1 MARFARLLLL
11 YTAIS
16 LACWPAL
23 SDAGKAQAVKAV
35 LLYKFTKFITW
46 PPHAQ
51 PANAAFRICVFGEDP
66 LVDALDAI
74 AGKLHQQQPI
84 QVTQTFAA
92 QTAVQQCQVLFIGIA
107 EQRRL
112 PALLAALAGKPVLTV
127 SDLPGFA
134 ARGGMI
140 ELGRERQRI
149 QFIINR
155 HAAQSA
161 DLTLSAQLLQ
171 VARRVLHGDNAP

>member
-1 MARFARLLLL
+1 MARLAWLLLL
-11 YTAIS
+11 CA
-16 LACWPAL
+16 AL
-23 SDAGKAQAVKAV
+23 SPAFWPGLSGAGNEQDVKAV
-35 LLYKFTKFITW
+35 LLYKFTKFISW
-46 PPHAQ
+46 PAHAR
-51 PANAAFRICVFGEDP
+51 PANTGLRICVFGEDP
-66 LVDALDAI
+66 LVNALDAI
-74 AGKLHQQQPI
+74 AGKLRQQQPI

-92 QTAVQQCQVLFIGIA
+92 QTAVQQCQVLFIGVA

-112 PALLAALAGKPVLTV
+112 PALLATLAGKPVLTV